1 MNVAVFSDSRPLA
14 ERHTLVL
21 RELLGWNTAVG
32 DLDAV
37 LEHEPDVLL
46 LDYAAAP
53 VACGM
58 LRLIRFR
65 HVATPAALIVSSL
78 DVDSYRAATDLGVTG
93 VLQRGRSSILLA
105 DCLCRVAAGKTC
117 IDGLA
122 LLVR

>member
-1 MNVAVFSDSRPLA
+1 MNVAVFSDSRSLA
-14 ERHTLVL
+14 EHHVAAL
-21 RELLGWNTAVG
+21 RALLGWNTALG
-32 DLDAV
+32 DLDAM
-37 LEHEPDVLL
+37 LEREPDVLL

-65 HVATPAALIVSSL
+65 HIATPAALIVTAL
-78 DVDSYRAATDLGVTG
+78 DVESYCAATELGVTG
-93 VLQRGRSSILLA
+93 ILQRDRSSILLA

-122 LLVR
+122 LVR

>member
-14 ERHTLVL
+14 ERHAFLL
-21 RELLGWNTAVG
+21 RELVGWNAVVG
-32 DLDAV
+32 DLDAL

-46 LDYAAAP
+46 LDYAAPP

-65 HVATPAALIVSSL
+65 HIATPAAVIVTL
-78 DVDSYRAATDLGVTG
+78 LHADDFRAAADLGVTG
-93 VLQRGRSSILLA
+93 VMHRQRAPILIA

-122 LLVR
+122 LAR